1 MDIEVN
7 PPRECSLSPSPSSNS
22 SREMSVNFAASYMDY
37 AECIQAQSAN
47 LIWAEQIERGSL
59 KNLLFSML
67 L

>member
-1 MDIEVN
+1 MNIEVN
-7 PPRECSLSPSPSSNS
+7 PPRECFLSPSPSSNS
-22 SREMSVNFAASYMDY
+22 LREISVNFAASYIDY
-37 AECIQAQSAN
+37 AECIPSQSAK